1 MREEF
6 LLEKTFG
13 KPNLFKVPE
22 GYFETFEESV
32 MDKIAK
38 PATSKSTIKR
48 FLRPM
53 LYAACVMA
61 VAMFSSLYLFNTKN
75 KDIDHIANITHS
87 ANMASPAY
95 HDLTFEEMSDYAMY
109 DNDDLYSFIADE
121 Q

>member
-61 VAMFSSLYLFNTKN
+61 VAIFSSLYLFNTK
-75 KDIDHIANITHS
+75 K
-87 ANMASPAY
+87 
-95 HDLTFEEMSDYAMY
+95 
-109 DNDDLYSFIADE
+109 
-121 Q
+121 

>member
-38 PATSKSTIKR
+38 PATSKSTIK
-48 FLRPM
+48 L
-53 LYAACVMA
+53 LKA
-61 VAMFSSLYLFNTKN
+61 
-75 KDIDHIANITHS
+75 
-87 ANMASPAY
+87 
-95 HDLTFEEMSDYAMY
+95 
-109 DNDDLYSFIADE
+109 
-121 Q
+121 

>member
-6 LLEKTFG
+6 LLEKKFG

-22 GYFETFEESV
+22 GYFETFEASV

-38 PATSKSTIKR
+38 PAKSKSSIKR

-53 LYAACVMA
+53 LYAACVIA
-61 VAMFSSLYLFNTKN
+61 VAIFSGLYLFNTKD
-75 KDIDHIANITHS
+75 KDMEHIANISHS
-87 ANMASPAY
+87 TNLTSPAY
-95 HDLTFEEMSDYAMY
+95 NDLTLEEMSDYAMY

-121 Q
+121 